1 MLTAPSGP
9 TATPNSTTIQ
19 GWGATLD
26 RAGPGQPELFL
37 GDDLVAIRAE
47 ARVGQLDDDAG
58 ALGLRGGE
66 RVRLAARDAQ
76 LVAVQEAAVVVV
88 QPVAVA
94 VGAGHLPVRRAQEE
108 GLAIL
113 GHDRIADASG
123 NRGDWLRQDPRPAL
137 PVLRACSDALVRISS
152 GRFLDG
158 SLRDDKCC
166 GDAWSGKP
174 RTSAR
179 ALRLS

>member
-1 MLTAPSGP
+1 MSTEIAAEARHSVQNASKRAGWRMTRPMLTAPSGP

-37 GDDLVAIRAE
+37 GDDLVAIRPQ

-94 VGAGHLPVRRAQEE
+94 VGAGHLPVRRA
-108 GLAIL
+108 
-113 GHDRIADASG
+113 
-123 NRGDWLRQDPRPAL
+123 
-137 PVLRACSDALVRISS
+137 
-152 GRFLDG
+152 
-158 SLRDDKCC
+158 
-166 GDAWSGKP
+166 
-174 RTSAR
+174 
-179 ALRLS
+179 